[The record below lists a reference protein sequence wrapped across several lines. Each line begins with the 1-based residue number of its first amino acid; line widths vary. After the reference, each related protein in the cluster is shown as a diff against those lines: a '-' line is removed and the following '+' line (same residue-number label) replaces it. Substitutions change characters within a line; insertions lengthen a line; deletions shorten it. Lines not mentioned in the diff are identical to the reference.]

1 MKRHGY
7 IELADV
13 RLKVLKMK
21 QKSKNTLKNKNR
33 SFQNP
38 FTLSKSCYAE

>member
-1 MKRHGY
+1 MKRSGC
-7 IELADV
+7 IEFADV

-21 QKSKNTLKNKNR
+21 QKGKNTPVNKNR

-38 FTLSKSCYAE
+38 FALSKSCYAE